1 MSMKPGRFIYW
12 FYLVISNKSKDLL
25 RHFERY
31 CNQKYEKWKN
41 TKIGLGPM
49 PRQKNLEER
58 NSFIRIPISNF
69 PEIRHLGT
77 FESILLNGRHGN
89 SG

>member
-1 MSMKPGRFIYW
+1 M
-12 FYLVISNKSKDLL
+12 
-25 RHFERY
+25 E
-31 CNQKYEKWKN
+31 N

-49 PRQKNLEER
+49 PRKKNLEEQ

-69 PEIRHLGT
+69 PEMRHLGA
-77 FESILLNGRHGN
+77 FESILLNGRQGN